1 MIISFMQDCV
11 LTFYG
16 LVLHLECKWSSFVC
30 VKSPYN
36 VFVLHL
42 AGKCLRIF
50 NSILSHLMTLCYT

>member
-42 AGKCLRIF
+42 AGKCL
-50 NSILSHLMTLCYT
+50 